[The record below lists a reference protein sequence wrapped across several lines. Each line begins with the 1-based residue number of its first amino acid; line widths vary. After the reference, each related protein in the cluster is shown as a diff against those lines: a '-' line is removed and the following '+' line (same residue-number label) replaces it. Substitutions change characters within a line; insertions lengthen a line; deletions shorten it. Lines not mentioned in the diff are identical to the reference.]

1 MKFTKVGFAYINLD
15 QVTGFYYVR
24 NRDVDE
30 EIVYDI
36 MADNI
41 RIDEEYSAL
50 AARKRLEEIVD
61 ELNAD
66 ANLK

>member
-1 MKFTKVGFAYINLD
+1 MKFIKVGFAYINLD
-15 QVTGFYYVR
+15 QVTGLYYRR
-24 NRDVDE
+24 NRDVDD

-41 RIDEEYSAL
+41 KIDEEYSPL
-50 AARKRLEEIVD
+50 AARKRLDELVD
-61 ELNAD
+61 QLNAD